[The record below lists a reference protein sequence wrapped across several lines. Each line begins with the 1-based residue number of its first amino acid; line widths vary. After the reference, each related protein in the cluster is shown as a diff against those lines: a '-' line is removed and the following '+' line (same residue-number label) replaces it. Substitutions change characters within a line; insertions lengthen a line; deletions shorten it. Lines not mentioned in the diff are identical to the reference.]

1 MPNKSF
7 ISDYNQFE
15 MQITTEMQINCRI
28 GLWRNGNCLKGNEM
42 PLN

>member
-15 MQITTEMQINCRI
+15 MQITTEMQIKDC
-28 GLWRNGNCLKGNEM
+28 GVTETA
-42 PLN
+42 